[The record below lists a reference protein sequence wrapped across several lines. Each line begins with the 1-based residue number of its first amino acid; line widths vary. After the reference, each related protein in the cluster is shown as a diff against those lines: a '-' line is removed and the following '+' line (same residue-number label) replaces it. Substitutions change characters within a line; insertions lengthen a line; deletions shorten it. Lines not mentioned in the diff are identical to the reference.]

1 MKYSLSLL
9 ITFGIVFSS
18 CSKAKKESSETNVS
32 IKSPPGPLIKEGEY
46 IINTDSSIVKWTGRE
61 ITTKIHYGTLNL
73 KKGIINVNDR
83 GTFSGK
89 VIVDMNTINVQDL
102 SGRGKN
108 ALEGHL
114 RSNDFFSVESY
125 PEATIS
131 FKDIDLNKIGE
142 FDGNL
147 TIKDISGPVK
157 LSGEINKKGQG
168 FESTIKL
175 SFDRTLFNVQ
185 FRSGKFYENLGDKLI
200 YDDIELE
207 AKIVI

>member
-1 MKYSLSLL
+1 MKYTLSLL
-9 ITFGIVFSS
+9 IAFAMFFSS
-18 CSKAKKESSETNVS
+18 CSKAKKESSETNATV
-32 IKSPPGPLIKEGEY
+32 KSTPAPLIKEGEY
-46 IINTDSSIVKWTGRE
+46 NINTDSSIVKWTGRE

-73 KKGIINVNDR
+73 RKGMINVNAR
-83 GTFSGK
+83 GAFSGK
-89 VIVDMNTINVQDL
+89 VIVDMNTITVQDL

-114 RSNDFFSVESY
+114 RSDDFFSVESH

-131 FKDIDLNKIGE
+131 FEDIDLNNIGE
-142 FDGNL
+142 FEGNL

-175 SFDRTLFNVQ
+175 SFDRTLYNVQ

>member
-1 MKYSLSLL
+1 
-9 ITFGIVFSS
+9 
-18 CSKAKKESSETNVS
+18 
-32 IKSPPGPLIKEGEY
+32 
-46 IINTDSSIVKWTGRE
+46 
-61 ITTKIHYGTLNL
+61 
-73 KKGIINVNDR
+73 
-83 GTFSGK
+83 
-89 VIVDMNTINVQDL
+89 MNTINVQDL

-114 RSNDFFSVESY
+114 RSDDFFSVESHS
-125 PEATIS
+125 EATIS

-142 FDGNL
+142 FEGNL

-175 SFDRTLFNVQ
+175 SFDRTLYNVQ